1 MRLKMNKSKDMTK
14 EQFKTQMK
22 IILYTVMALITG
34 VMGALLYVMDANI
47 NLNTRFI
54 GVILAVSFIG
64 HMASIWENLNK

>member
-1 MRLKMNKSKDMTK
+1 MNKSKDMTK